1 MDKTQDTDIHQQCFC
16 LFS

>member
-16 LFS
+16 CS